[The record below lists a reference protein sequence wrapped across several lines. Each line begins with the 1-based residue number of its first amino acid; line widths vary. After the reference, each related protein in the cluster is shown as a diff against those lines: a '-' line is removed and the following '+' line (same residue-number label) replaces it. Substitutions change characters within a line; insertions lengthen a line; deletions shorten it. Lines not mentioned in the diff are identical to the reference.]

1 MKECNQTITVFNRR
15 FDKASGL
22 DVWTPTVISG
32 VSWHEQTDTAVTES
46 GLKSAK
52 KCTVR
57 IPADADT
64 GGKHFVAASAYADS
78 DPAQTF
84 TLTAGDILV
93 RGIHE
98 AYTTSAGIRN
108 LPDKVTILG
117 LTDNRQKPRGRHFK
131 VVCA

>member
-22 DVWTPTVISG
+22 DVLTPTVISG

-64 GGKHFVAASAYADS
+64 GNKHFVEAAEYADS

-93 RGIHE
+93 RGAHE
-98 AYTTSAGIRN
+98 ACTTSAGIRN
-108 LPDKVTILG
+108 LPDKVTVLG
-117 LTDNRQKPRGRHFK
+117 VTNDMQKPRGRHFR